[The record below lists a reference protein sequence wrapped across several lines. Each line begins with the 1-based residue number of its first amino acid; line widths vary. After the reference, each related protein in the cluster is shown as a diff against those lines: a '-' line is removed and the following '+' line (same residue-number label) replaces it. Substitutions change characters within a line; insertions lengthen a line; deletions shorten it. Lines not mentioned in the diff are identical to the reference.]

1 MLITLRNSIT
11 FSPSCMGERDVHWER
26 APSVPLL
33 ECAQIWHRFY
43 YCRIGQEQACYLMQF
58 CLVRQSVFTAGEP
71 TCMYMPVVARAWDR
85 ESSSITLCLT
95 HLGKFSILKPERA
108 DSASLASQLTRGY
121 SSFICFPGIKNT
133 RLSHLSG
140 TYRGAEGLT
149 FTFTGNTLPTQSI
162 SSPIFFAVCVL
173 LLLFVYFVFIYI
185 KNILVMINWKKMIN
199 SYYRLTQVLS
209 GPEWTFI
216 VPLSAT
222 CLNKTTICEPLGIP

>member
-1 MLITLRNSIT
+1 MFTLWNSIT

-33 ECAQIWHRFY
+33 EYAQIWLRFY
-43 YCRIGQEQACYLMQF
+43 YCRIGQEQASYLMQF

-71 TCMYMPVVARAWDR
+71 TCVYMLVVARAWDR
-85 ESSSITLCLT
+85 ESSSITLYLT
-95 HLGKFSILKPERA
+95 LLGKFSILKPECA
-108 DSASLASQLTRGY
+108 DSASLASQLTWGY

-133 RLSHLSG
+133 RLSHLPG

-149 FTFTGNTLPTQSI
+149 FPFTGNTLPTQSI

-173 LLLFVYFVFIYI
+173 LLLFVYFVFYLYQEYSGND
-185 KNILVMINWKKMIN
+185 KLMKMKN

-216 VPLSAT
+216 VPLSASY
-222 CLNKTTICEPLGIP
+222 LNKTTVCEPLEMP